1 MGEPVAQRMY
11 QMAQGEFAR
20 GMHEEALRL
29 CDRSLHMHKLDGVQ
43 EFRDKVQQAMEGEL
57 VLSCVHPGRNAR

>member
-1 MGEPVAQRMY
+1 MGEPIARRMY

-29 CDRSLHMHKLDGVQ
+29 CDRSLRMHKLDGVQ
-43 EFRDKVQQAMEGEL
+43 EFREKVQQAMEGEL
-57 VLSCVHPGRNAR
+57 CPET